1 MKVSKL
7 IEITEMEERDIRDAV
22 ELTDKEDWSNTAEDW
37 ERLYRI
43 GGSIVAKEG
52 GEVIGISTALDFGK
66 IGTIGN
72 VVVKEEERLS
82 GIGRLL
88 VEKSIEILKK
98 CETIK
103 VHSLMPA
110 ASFYRKFDFIPAGMS
125 TYFEF
130 KMDENSMQPFDIF
143 ESEDIISIDDCWESV
158 AEIDKRQFGG
168 DRKKLLAEFKK
179 TVPEMAL
186 AKISDS
192 GEVQSYIMA
201 KGDERYYEIGPWV
214 IEPGCKDW
222 KSLFDRAVSS
232 VKRGSEIGI
241 LVPSQ
246 NYRITSYL
254 ESIGYEAKMYTTDM
268 LRGGAWPNEEN
279 ICARGGGDKG

>member
-7 IEITEMEERDIRDAV
+7 IEITEMSKKDIRDAV
-22 ELTDKEDWSNTAEDW
+22 ELTDKENWSNTFEDW
-37 ERLYRI
+37 ERLYKI
-43 GGSIVAKEG
+43 KSGIVAKEKG
-52 GEVIGISTALDFGK
+52 VLVGICTALDFGP

-72 VVVKEEERLS
+72 VVVKEEKRLA

-88 VEKSIEILKK
+88 VEKSIERLEK

-130 KMDENSMQPFDIF
+130 KMDENSMQPFDVF
-143 ESEDIISIDDCWESV
+143 ESEDIIPIEECWESV
-158 AEIDKRQFGG
+158 TEIDERQFGG

-186 AKISDS
+186 AKISDN
-192 GEVQSYIMA
+192 GEVRSYIMA
-201 KGDERYYEIGPWV
+201 KGDERYYEIGPWI

-222 KSLFDRAVSS
+222 QSLFDKAVSS
-232 VKRGSEIGI
+232 AKQGSKIGI

-246 NYRITSYL
+246 NYRITKYL

>member
-7 IEITEMEERDIRDAV
+7 IKITEMNERDIQDAV
-22 ELTDKEDWSNTAEDW
+22 ELTDKENWSNTAEDW
-37 ERLYRI
+37 ERLYKI
-43 GGSIVAKEG
+43 GGGVIAKEEG
-52 GEVIGISTALDFGK
+52 VLVGISTALDFGP

-72 VVVKEEERLS
+72 VVVKEEKRLA

-88 VEKSIEILKK
+88 VEKSIERLEK

-103 VHSLMPA
+103 VHSLMPSA
-110 ASFYRKFDFIPAGMS
+110 PFYRKFGFVPTGMS

-130 KMDENSMQPFDIF
+130 KVNGMQPFDVF
-143 ESEDIISIDDCWESV
+143 EAEDVISIDECWENV
-158 AEIDKRQFGG
+158 TEIDERQFGG

-179 TVPEMAL
+179 TVPKMAL
-186 AKISDS
+186 AKISDT

-201 KGDERYYEIGPWV
+201 KGDENYYEIGPWV

-222 KSLFDRAVSS
+222 QSLFDKAI
-232 VKRGSEIGI
+232 GSAKQGAKIGI

-268 LRGGAWPNEEN
+268 LRGGTWPDESN